1 MIINQEEGHVVNK
14 HAQHKQVIERLSKI
28 EGHVRGIKKMA
39 EDGKDCEDVLIQIS
53 AVTAALRNL
62 SVIILQDHLDHC
74 IVEAINEGKG
84 AEALEEFS
92 NAIKHVVK

>member
-1 MIINQEEGHVVNK
+1 MNK
-14 HAQHKQVIERLSKI
+14 HTHHRQVIERLSRI
-28 EGHVRGIKKMA
+28 EGHVRGIKKMV

-62 SVIILQDHLDHC
+62 SVIVLKDHLDHC
-74 IVEAINEGKG
+74 IVEAINEGEG
-84 AEALEEFS
+84 AKALEDFA

>member
-1 MIINQEEGHVVNK
+1 MNK
-14 HAQHKQVIERLSKI
+14 HVHHKQVIERLSKI

-39 EDGKDCEDVLIQIS
+39 EDGKECEDVLIQIS
-53 AVTAALRNL
+53 AVMAALRNL

-74 IVEAINEGKG
+74 IVDAIKEGKG
-84 AEALEEFS
+84 GKTLEDFA